1 MISIVM
7 PVYNTERFLPE
18 AIQSVLDQTFQDFEL
33 LIVND
38 GSPGPVDSIV
48 THFADPRVILLNQ
61 VNMGPSASR
70 NHGVKFSKGEYIAFL
85 DSDDVW
91 ERDKLTRQMES
102 FYSTPH
108 ASIVYSQRSYIDG
121 NGCKVNGY
129 KMTLHDGHILNNL
142 WIDNFI
148 CLSSAV
154 LKREVFDSAGLFDES
169 LRMSE
174 DWEFW
179 LRVALKHRFVA
190 CPDELV
196 RYRLHGSQASNRRM
210 ERREVCRHIIRPRFL
225 ASHRLS
231 IHPAARLQYFSLH
244 QRRLA
249 QDAEVNT
256 PLIAAGHHT
265 LAILAWP
272 FSPIGYKAI
281 VKFLLSLF
289 RKVKM

>member
-1 MISIVM
+1 M

-18 AIQSVLDQTFQDFEL
+18 AIQSVLDQSFKNFEL

-38 GSPGPVDSIV
+38 GSPGPVESIV
-48 THFADPRVILLNQ
+48 SHFDDPRIILLNQ
-61 VNMGPSASR
+61 INMGPSASR
-70 NHGVKFSKGEYIAFL
+70 NHGVKASKGEYIAFL

-91 ERDKLTRQMES
+91 ESGKLTRQMELFHS
-102 FYSTPH
+102 IPH
-108 ASIVYSQRSYIDG
+108 SSIVYSQRSYIDG
-121 NGCKVNGY
+121 AGREVDGY
-129 KMTLHDGHILNNL
+129 KMTLYDGHILNNL

-179 LRVALKHRFVA
+179 LRVALNHRFVA
-190 CPDELV
+190 CPDALV

-210 ERREVCRHIIRPRFL
+210 ERREVCRRIIRPRFL
-225 ASHRLS
+225 ASHRLH
-231 IHPAARLQYFSLH
+231 IYPTARLQYISLH

-249 QDAEVNT
+249 LEAEVNH
-256 PLIAAGHHT
+256 PLIAAGHHS

-272 FSPIGYKAI
+272 FSPIVYKAI
-281 VKFLLSLF
+281 VKFLLSLL
-289 RKVKM
+289 RQVKM